1 MSNDLVLK
9 IIFAAGS
16 LKENIW
22 PENPGFYEPP
32 LPVLRMFWLTS
43 AEKTIIFGGSLFL
56 RLTAHCDSGNLN
68 DSNFSGTESS
78 SALTIIQCASKHFV
92 GPGVPNGATFFHP
105 CFHLML
111 QDMDMIR
118 IDV

>member
-22 PENPGFYEPP
+22 LENPGFYEPP

-43 AEKTIIFGGSLFL
+43 AEKKIIFGGGSLFP
-56 RLTAHCDSGNLN
+56 RLTAHCDSGNGLQV
-68 DSNFSGTESS
+68 EASS
-78 SALTIIQCASKHFV
+78 RFQKSFASRIICS
-92 GPGVPNGATFFHP
+92 
-105 CFHLML
+105 
-111 QDMDMIR
+111 
-118 IDV
+118 